1 MRAVI
6 VECPCGVDD
15 PDDQIGQPL
24 KHGFLEQVF
33 FVRDGFGEDDEDEEE
48 SQDFEA
54 EEVFGGEESEDL
66 QEDGGGEV

>member
-1 MRAVI
+1 MI
-6 VECPCGVDD
+6 GIGPGSIENPHDE
-15 PDDQIGQPL
+15 IGQPGCD
-24 KHGFLEQVF
+24 GFFEEVF
-33 FVRDGFGEDDEDEEE
+33 LVRDGFGEDDEDEEE